1 MGSQFAIAHYQVT
14 AKIGEGGMGEVWRAT
29 DTKLG
34 RDVAVKIL
42 PEALA
47 GDADRMARFARE
59 AQVLASLNHPNIAA
73 IYGVEERALVMEL
86 VEGPTLAARIAEGP
100 LPLEEALPIAR
111 QIAEA
116 LEYAHEKGVIHRD
129 LKPANIKITPEGRV
143 KVLDFGL
150 AKALATEQAGADS
163 MSSPTLTMRATLAGT
178 IMGTAAYMSPE
189 QAKGKPVDR
198 RADIW
203 AFGIVLVEMLTARLM
218 YSGETVSETLAAVIM
233 KEPDLSGLP
242 DATPVSIRK
251 LLARCLDRDPQ
262 SRLRDIGEARIALEK
277 YLAHPASEEAVRDT
291 SLPARTASMWRWI
304 AAGLAIAVA
313 ALAAL
318 LWRGGPAT
326 LRPWMHFSAA
336 LGPNAIPG
344 TYITV
349 AISHDGTRIVFPVRT
364 DQGTQLATRLMDQ
377 SKAMVLAGTE
387 SGEQPFFSPD
397 DEWIG
402 FFADGKMKKIAVSG
416 GAPFIICDAPSARG
430 ASWGEKGE
438 IIANIDLFHL
448 SRIPAAGGTP
458 KIVATPNEQRQSPS
472 PASYRYPQV
481 LPGGDSVLISAGTP
495 GLFEDASLGV
505 LSLKTGAVKIVQ
517 QGGYYGRYLPSGHL
531 IFIRQGTLYAAPF
544 DLQRLEVRA
553 APVPVLQEIAANPGP
568 GTAQIDISGAGSGTG
583 TLVYLAGKGGAAQ
596 QLAWMDASGKK
607 TPLLTATV
615 PITPRLSPDGKL
627 IAVSS
632 KRDISIYD
640 PQRGASTQITFTAAD
655 GNNNPVWTPDGKH
668 LVYASSK
675 GVWWTRADGSTQPV
689 RLLETKTFAT
699 PASFTPDGKRLAF
712 YQTGDGTPPDIW
724 VLPLDISDLD
734 HPKPGT
740 PEAVVHSPMPEMD
753 PAFSPD
759 GRWLAYVSAESGD
772 LQVYVRPYPAEGG
785 KWHISTS
792 TGRFPVWSKN
802 GKELFYETLDGR
814 IMVVEYAAGG
824 GTFSAGTPHPW
835 STTPV
840 FVTGPYQNLD
850 LAPDGKRFLTISG
863 ESAVFGDSA
872 SLHAVFVVNFFDE
885 LKRRL
890 P

>member
-1 MGSQFAIAHYQVT
+1 MGPQFAVAHYQAT
-14 AKIGEGGMGEVWRAT
+14 AKLGQGGMGEVWRAT
-29 DTKLG
+29 DTKLA
-34 RDVAVKIL
+34 RDVALKIL

-47 GDADRMARFARE
+47 GDPDRMTRFARE

-73 IYGVEERALVMEL
+73 IYGVEERVLVMEL
-86 VEGPTLAARIAEGP
+86 VEGPTLAERIADGP

-129 LKPANIKITPEGRV
+129 LKPANIKVTPEGRV

-150 AKALATEQAGADS
+150 AKALGTEPAGSDS

-203 AFGIVLVEMLTARLM
+203 AFGIVTVEMLTARM
-218 YSGETVSETLAAVIM
+218 MFSGETVSETLAAVIM
-233 KEPDLSGLP
+233 KEPDLGGLP
-242 DATPVSIRK
+242 DATPASIRG
-251 LLARCLDRDPQ
+251 LLVRCLDRDPRC
-262 SRLRDIGEARIALEK
+262 RLRDIGEARIALQK
-277 YLAHPASEEAVRDT
+277 YLANPAAEAGAGEA
-291 SLPARTASMWRWI
+291 SLPPARSGSPWRWI
-304 AAGLAIAVA
+304 AAALSIAVA
-313 ALAAL
+313 ALAVW
-318 LWRGGPAT
+318 LWRGTTAVN
-326 LRPWMHFSAA
+326 RPWMHFSATLA
-336 LGPNAIPG
+336 ADAIPG

-364 DQGTQLATRLMDQ
+364 SQGTQLATRLMDQ
-377 SKAMVLAGTE
+377 AKATVLAGTE
-387 SGEQPFFSPD
+387 RAEQPFFSPD

-402 FFADGKMKKIAVSG
+402 FFADGKMKKISVRG

-438 IIANIDLFHL
+438 IFANIDLVHL
-448 SRIPAAGGTP
+448 SRVPAAGGTP
-458 KIVATPNEQRQSPS
+458 QIVGTPKEQGRSLA

-481 LPGGDSVLISAGTP
+481 LPGGDAVLVSAGTA
-495 GLFEDASLGV
+495 GLFEDASVGV
-505 LSLKTGAVKIVQ
+505 LSLKTGALKIVH

-544 DLQRLEVRA
+544 DLKRMELRA

-568 GTAQIDISGAGSGTG
+568 GTAQLDISGAGSGTG
-583 TLVYLAGKGGAAQ
+583 TLVYVAGKGGAAQ
-596 QLAWMDASGKK
+596 QLAWMDATGKQ
-607 TPLLTATV
+607 TPLLTTTV

-632 KRDISIYD
+632 KRDISVYD
-640 PQRGASTQITFTAAD
+640 PQRGASTQITFTAE
-655 GNNNPVWTPDGKH
+655 GNNNPVWAPDGKH
-668 LVYASSK
+668 LVYASPK
-675 GVWWTRADGSTQPV
+675 GIWWTRADGSSQPV
-689 RLLETKTFAT
+689 RLLEATSFAT
-699 PASFTPDGKRLAF
+699 PGSFTPDGKLLAF
-712 YQTGDGTPPDIW
+712 QRTGEGRAPDIC
-724 VLPLDISDLD
+724 VLPIDSSDLD

-740 PEAVVHSPMPEMD
+740 PQVVVRSELPEMD

-759 GRWLAYVSAESGD
+759 GRWMAYVSAESGD
-772 LQVYVRPYPAEGG
+772 LQVYVRPYPAQGG

-792 TGRFPVWSKN
+792 SGRFPVWSRN

-814 IMVVEYAAGG
+814 IMVVEYTTKDQ
-824 GTFSAGTPHPW
+824 TFSAGMPRQW
-835 STTPV
+835 STTPI

-850 LAPDGKRFLTISG
+850 LAPDGKRFVTISG
-863 ESAVFGDSA
+863 ESAVFGES
-872 SLHAVFVVNFFDE
+872 SGVHAVFVVNFFDE